1 LKFIALTVPTRVSK
15 LTIMVVHLKPET
27 ESRLQELAAT
37 TGRAPDDLVE
47 DAMSGYLAELTE
59 VRNMLD
65 GRYDDIKSGRVPPID
80 GEDAFA
86 RLREKSQKR
95 RRA

>member
-1 LKFIALTVPTRVSK
+1 MTVPKRVSK
-15 LTIMVVHLKPET
+15 LVVIVVHLKPET

-37 TGRAPDDLVE
+37 TGRAPGDLVE

-65 GRYDDIKSGRVPPID
+65 GRYDDIKTGRVQPID

-86 RLREKSQKR
+86 RIRQKSQDR
-95 RRA
+95 RGA